1 MTVINPRFEAE
12 APKDINALANAQPHY
27 NLLPGNLKLAADQG
41 TSSPED
47 LQQINAL
54 PANQKSLKPH
64 ADARPRHAADGH

>member
-27 NLLPGNLKLAADQG
+27 NLLPGNLKVAADQG

-54 PANQKSLKPH
+54 LTNQES
-64 ADARPRHAADGH
+64 RNTSC